1 MKRVDVRG
9 KQCPLPII
17 ETKKALREG
26 PEGETLEVLIDNETS
41 LGNVCK
47 FLDDNNCTWHKRK
60 EGNYWILIVSPGS
73 APIADTPAG
82 EYCEVQSEAALQNG
96 TVIVL
101 SSETMGEGDEVLGKR
116 LIASYVN
123 ILTELDTLPSAVV
136 CYNGGVRLA
145 LADSP
150 VVDTLAEL
158 ERRGVEVILCGTCM
172 DFFDIKGK
180 TRAGIIGDMYK
191 IANLI
196 AGASSVFKP

>member
-1 MKRVDVRG
+1 MRG

-17 ETKKALREG
+17 ETKKALRQG

-47 FLDDNNCTWHKRK
+47 FLDDNNCTWRKRK
-60 EGNYWILIVSPGS
+60 EDNYWILTVSPGS
-73 APIADTPAG
+73 VVIADIPAEQYCDITP
-82 EYCEVQSEAALQNG
+82 SAALQDG
-96 TVIVL
+96 MVVVL
-101 SSETMGEGDEVLGKR
+101 SSETMGEGDDVLGKR
-116 LIASYVN
+116 LITSFVN
-123 ILTELDTLPSAVV
+123 ILTELDSLPSAVV

-158 ERRGVEVILCGTCM
+158 ERRGVEVILCGTCI

-180 TRAGIIGDMYK
+180 TRAGRIGDMYK